1 MNRTQSRTHFA
12 FYVAAGV
19 MALVASSAAAAVPAI
34 DVQEAPTGYF
44 LPSGSSP
51 YAPPYYR
58 SLNEDWGWTHGAIIT
73 PFTSATLNIAAFDV
87 DFPSEIDNIYAYDD
101 GLAVLLGALTGV
113 SDDYSYGSF
122 VLGANFFDDI
132 AAGLQVFVDIDA
144 LNTGSWSLTLT
155 KSVLSV
161 DEGILPPPEPG
172 VPEPATW
179 AMMLL
184 GFGLIGAV
192 LRRRAVPLSRSPS
205 T

>member
-1 MNRTQSRTHFA
+1 MKRTRSKTRFA
-12 FYVAAGV
+12 SYIAAGL
-19 MALVASSAAAAVPAI
+19 MALAASSAANAIPAI
-34 DVQEAPTGYF
+34 DVKEAPTGFF
-44 LPSGSSP
+44 LPGSTSP
-51 YAPPYYR
+51 YDPPYYR
-58 SLNEDWGWTHGAIIT
+58 SLNEDWGWTHGAILT

-87 DFPSEIDNIYAYDD
+87 DFPSEVDNIYAYDD

-144 LNTGSWSLTLT
+144 ANTGFWSLTLT

-161 DEGILPPPEPG
+161 DEGVLPPPEPG

-184 GFGLIGAV
+184 GFGLIGAA
-192 LRRRAVPLSRSPS
+192 LRRRRRAALKLA
-205 T
+205 